1 MHIPPP
7 LRSFGLK
14 PLELNR
20 AAEKWRKC
28 GPEIPVLVVLE
39 VCLAIAGC
47 AGGTA
52 STPGGN
58 PVNQVSTSPPPTIV
72 TISPAGNRAGSPA
85 FTLTVNGTNFLSSSV
100 VNFGGTAVATT
111 FASSTQLTGAI
122 PVAAIASSGTPTVTV
137 TNPAPGGGTSNAV
150 NFTIIAELAGQFTP
164 TGNMTAARG
173 EHTATLLP
181 NGKVL
186 IAGGDGEGLQPL
198 ASAELYDPS
207 TGMFTPTGSMTTVR
221 TWGHTA
227 TLLANG
233 KVLMAGGSD
242 RRDMFE
248 PLASAELY
256 DPSTGMFT
264 PTGSMTTAQRTG
276 PATLLAD
283 GKVLIAGD
291 DHAELYDP
299 AAGTFALTG
308 AYADPTPVSWGTA
321 TSLMDGRVLLTG
333 CAVQCS
339 VGATEVFDPQS
350 GTFSRT
356 GPMKDWDDE
365 NTATLLMDGR
375 VVLVG
380 NVENDGL
387 TANAEVYDPV
397 AGTFMFIGNAIA
409 PHEFSAAVRLPDGTV
424 LIAGGQLPGGF
435 GSAGTDLYIP
445 ATGTFAFVGNMT
457 TGRYQ
462 HTATLLL
469 DGTVLIA
476 GGFSSWPAPTSSAEV
491 YKH

>member
-1 MHIPPP
+1 MHIPAPF
-7 LRSFGLK
+7 RSFGLK

-28 GPEIPVLVVLE
+28 GPEIPALVVLG

-52 STPGGN
+52 STPGSN
-58 PVNQVSTSPPPTIV
+58 PASTIPPPTIV
-72 TISPAGNRAGSPA
+72 TISPAGNQAGSPA

-100 VNFGGTAVATT
+100 VNFGGTTVTTT
-111 FASSTQLTGAI
+111 FVSSTQLTAAI
-122 PVAAIASSGTPTVTV
+122 PVTAIASSGIPTVTV
-137 TNPAPGGGTSNAV
+137 TNPAPGGGASNAV

-164 TGNMTAARG
+164 TGNMTTARG
-173 EHTATLLP
+173 GHTATLLP

-186 IAGGDGEGLQPL
+186 IAGGVGDSLQQPL

-221 TWGHTA
+221 TWHTA
-227 TLLANG
+227 TLLPNG
-233 KVLMAGGSD
+233 KVLIAGGSGSGNT
-242 RRDMFE
+242 FQ

-264 PTGSMTTAQRTG
+264 PTGSMTTVQRADS
-276 PATLLAD
+276 ATLLAD
-283 GKVLIAGD
+283 GKVLISKD

-299 AAGTFALTG
+299 ATGTFALTG
-308 AYADPTPVSWGTA
+308 AYADPTPALWITA
-321 TSLMDGRVLLTG
+321 TSLVDGRVLLTG

-365 NTATLLMDGR
+365 NTATLLMNGR
-375 VVLVG
+375 VLLVG
-380 NVENDGL
+380 NVENDGSP
-387 TANAEVYDPV
+387 ADAEVYDPA

-409 PHEFSAAVRLPDGTV
+409 PHEYSAAIRLPDGTV
-424 LIAGGQLPGGF
+424 LIAGGQLPGGS

-445 ATGTFAFVGNMT
+445 TTGTFAFAGNMT
-457 TGRYQ
+457 TGRHQ

-476 GGFSSWPAPTSSAEV
+476 GGFGGWPAPTSSAEV

>member
-28 GPEIPVLVVLE
+28 GPEIPALVVLE

-100 VNFGGTAVATT
+100 VNFGGTTVATT
-111 FASSTQLTGAI
+111 FVSSTQLTGAI

-186 IAGGDGEGLQPL
+186 IAGGDGEGLQ
-198 ASAELYDPS
+198 
-207 TGMFTPTGSMTTVR
+207 
-221 TWGHTA
+221 
-227 TLLANG
+227 
-233 KVLMAGGSD
+233 
-242 RRDMFE
+242 